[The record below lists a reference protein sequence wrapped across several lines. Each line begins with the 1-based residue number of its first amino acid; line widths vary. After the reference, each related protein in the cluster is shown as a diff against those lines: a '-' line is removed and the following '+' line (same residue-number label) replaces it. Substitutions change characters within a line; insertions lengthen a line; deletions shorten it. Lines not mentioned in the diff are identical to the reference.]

1 MNFIVILGWIAFVS
15 IAAITIIETINVI
28 RIRANVYKKT
38 KSYKRLIEKK
48 RAEVIASAISEIIS
62 ERHRI
67 LKEDGVDASYWGLYD
82 WYYYSKIKR
91 SMSSERAYQ
100 FFRLVERMRDKQ
112 KEYFRTKSQAVLNE
126 SKQLERE
133 VDSEIQRANN
143 ILNNR
148 QQPSLFDGQ

>member
-1 MNFIVILGWIAFVS
+1 
-15 IAAITIIETINVI
+15 
-28 RIRANVYKKT
+28 
-38 KSYKRLIEKK
+38 
-48 RAEVIASAISEIIS
+48 
-62 ERHRI
+62 
-67 LKEDGVDASYWGLYD
+67 
-82 WYYYSKIKR
+82 
-91 SMSSERAYQ
+91 MSSERAYQ

-133 VDSEIQRANN
+133 VDGEIQKANN

>member
-1 MNFIVILGWIAFVS
+1 MIKVALLQIVN
-15 IAAITIIETINVI
+15 E
-28 RIRANVYKKT
+28 
-38 KSYKRLIEKK
+38 
-48 RAEVIASAISEIIS
+48 
-62 ERHRI
+62 
-67 LKEDGVDASYWGLYD
+67 
-82 WYYYSKIKR
+82 
-91 SMSSERAYQ
+91 MSSERAYQ

-133 VDSEIQRANN
+133 VDGEIQKANN

>member
-15 IAAITIIETINVI
+15 IAAITIIEIINVI

-62 ERHRI
+62 ERYRM

-82 WYYYSKIKR
+82 WYYYYK
-91 SMSSERAYQ
+91 
-100 FFRLVERMRDKQ
+100 DKAKHEQ
-112 KEYFRTKSQAVLNE
+112 
-126 SKQLERE
+126 
-133 VDSEIQRANN
+133 
-143 ILNNR
+143 
-148 QQPSLFDGQ
+148 

>member
-62 ERHRI
+62 ERYRM
-67 LKEDGVDASYWGLYD
+67 LKEGDVDAT
-82 WYYYSKIKR
+82 
-91 SMSSERAYQ
+91 Q
-100 FFRLVERMRDKQ
+100 FFRLVERMRNKQ
-112 KEYFRTKSQAVLNE
+112 KEYFRTKSQSVLNE

-148 QQPSLFDGQ
+148 QQQSLFDGQ